1 MNGSCLQVKV
11 SMEPLKLKVSATE
24 YCGLGIGYV
33 PLLVDEGFLLV
44 DFKGSIAKLFVK
56 RK

>member
-24 YCGLGIGYV
+24 YCGIGMGYV